1 MPHLRMQTLIQT
13 APMLRCPLCG
23 GSLHEAG
30 TALACETGHAFSLSS
45 RGYAD
50 FVPGKQG
57 GMYDVT
63 LFEARQRVLNG
74 PFYDPM
80 LEQTRA
86 LMEKYA
92 PSGPVLDAGCGEGTF
107 LKRLCPQR
115 RPALGIDLSRAGIR
129 LAAKGGNDYGW
140 LTADLTRLPIK
151 DGTVNCL
158 LNILS
163 PAEYPEFTRVLEPK
177 GILIKVIPGE
187 HYLQELRGL
196 AREQLQK
203 DTYSNRAV
211 MERFESRFK
220 LLEQREVEA
229 CFPLPEEIREDFIRM
244 TPLMHHV
251 DRSRLDIQALEHITI
266 HLHILCGWPEK

>member
-140 LTADLTRLPIK
+140 LTGDLTRLPIK

-158 LNILS
+158 LNILLRQNIRS
-163 PAEYPEFTRVLEPK
+163 L
-177 GILIKVIPGE
+177 PG
-187 HYLQELRGL
+187 YWSQ
-196 AREQLQK
+196 
-203 DTYSNRAV
+203 RA
-211 MERFESRFK
+211 S
-220 LLEQREVEA
+220 L
-229 CFPLPEEIREDFIRM
+229 
-244 TPLMHHV
+244 
-251 DRSRLDIQALEHITI
+251 SRLSPGSTI
-266 HLHILCGWPEK
+266 CRNCVGWPESNYKRIPTATGRSWNDLKADSSCWNRGRWRHVSRCRRRSGRTLSA